1 MDTIDDRELET
12 VCGGFLE
19 MLLPMI
25 PSLISGISGMM
36 NKGKN
41 QDAAAARSQAADP
54 SATVAADP
62 SALHPAAARQ
72 VAAATSPGMAP
83 TGCRHVSVTVGSF

>member
-36 NKGKN
+36 NKGRS
-41 QDAAAARSQAADP
+41 QDVAASRSQAADP
-54 SATVAADP
+54 SAAVAADP
-62 SALHPAAARQ
+62 SALQPAAAQ

-83 TGCRHVSVTVGSF
+83 TDCRHVSVTVGSF

>member
-1 MDTIDDRELET
+1 MDTIDDRDLET

-36 NKGKN
+36 NKGKS
-41 QDAAAARSQAADP
+41 QDATAPQAQAAPPSAADP
-54 SATVAADP
+54 SA
-62 SALHPAAARQ
+62 SQPAAAQQ

-83 TGCRHVSVTVGSF
+83 TGRRHVSVTVRSF